1 MRVPGPL
8 MLVGLLAASPVW
20 ANHDWVGLDLCRTY
34 PERMPPE
41 LDPGVLPEPEGP
53 GARLL
58 GRYCGQ
64 CHFAPGPGQHSAGE
78 WAQVVPRM
86 GLLMDVTARFGDRQ
100 RPIERPSPEERA
112 TLLAYL
118 ERHALRPLAAGDEAP
133 PAYRTLCGDCHT
145 APDPTAYAGADWP
158 TLLARM
164 DGHRVT
170 MLRPVADARA
180 RAQVMTY
187 LGAML
192 GVPAGAMLAPGPGR
206 STANLDGAPLASAP
220 GSASGRWLALGPVFL
235 LTLLGLGRWWRQQ
248 RRRV

>member
-1 MRVPGPL
+1 MRIPGPL
-8 MLVGLLAASPVW
+8 MLAGLLAVGPVW

-41 LDPGVLPEPEGP
+41 LDRRVLPEPEGP

-58 GRYCGQ
+58 DRYCGQ
-64 CHFAPGPGQHSAGE
+64 CHFVPGPGQHSAGE

-86 GLLMDVTARFGDRQ
+86 DLLMDVTARFGERL

-112 TLLAYL
+112 ALLAYL
-118 ERHALRPLAAGDEAP
+118 ERHALRPLAAGDEVP
-133 PAYRTLCGDCHT
+133 PAYRTLCGDCHA

-170 MLRPVADARA
+170 MLRPVADTRA
-180 RAQVMTY
+180 RAQVAAY
-187 LGAML
+187 L
-192 GVPAGAMLAPGPGR
+192 GVPAEATPAPEPGG
-206 STANLDGAPLASAP
+206 TAANLDGGSIASAP
-220 GSASGRWLALGPVFL
+220 GSTSGRWLALGPVFL

-248 RRRV
+248 RRRA

>member
-8 MLVGLLAASPVW
+8 MLAGLIAVGPVW
-20 ANHDWVGLDLCRTY
+20 ASHDWVGLDLCRTY

-41 LDPGVLPEPEGP
+41 IDPGVLPEPEGP

-86 GLLMDVTARFGDRQ
+86 DLLMDVTARFGDRL
-100 RPIERPSPEERA
+100 RPIERPSPEELA
-112 TLLAYL
+112 ALLAYL
-118 ERHALRPLAAGDEAP
+118 ERHALRPLAAGEEAP
-133 PAYRTLCGDCHT
+133 RAYRALCGNCH
-145 APDPTAYAGADWP
+145 AVPDPAAYAGADWP
-158 TLLARM
+158 ALLARM
-164 DGHRVT
+164 EGHRVT

-180 RAQVMTY
+180 RAQVAAY
-187 LGAML
+187 L
-192 GVPAGAMLAPGPGR
+192 GVPPRSLSAPDARQPMREVPRGNP
-206 STANLDGAPLASAP
+206 ASGP

-235 LTLLGLGRWWRQQ
+235 LVLLGLGRWALHHRRQT
-248 RRRV
+248 

>member
-8 MLVGLLAASPVW
+8 MLAGLLTVSPVW

-41 LDPGVLPEPEGP
+41 LDPGVLPEPGGP

-58 GRYCGQ
+58 GRYCAQ
-64 CHFAPGPGQHSAGE
+64 CHFAPGPGQHSAE
-78 WAQVVPRM
+78 AWSQVAPRM
-86 GLLMDVTARFGDRQ
+86 DLLMDVTARFGDRL

-118 ERHALRPLAAGDEAP
+118 ERHALRPLAAGDTAP
-133 PAYRTLCGDCHT
+133 PAYRTLCGNCHA

-164 DGHRVT
+164 DGHRAT

-180 RAQVMTY
+180 RAQVAAY
-187 LGAML
+187 L
-192 GVPAGAMLAPGPGR
+192 GVPAAATPAPEPGG
-206 STANLDGAPLASAP
+206 TAANLDGAPLASAP
-220 GSASGRWLALGPVFL
+220 WPASGRWLALGPIFL
-235 LTLLGLGRWWRQQ
+235 LTLLGLGRWWQQQ
-248 RRRV
+248 RRRA

>member
-8 MLVGLLAASPVW
+8 MLAVLLAVSPVW

-64 CHFAPGPGQHSAGE
+64 CHFAPGPGQHSAE
-78 WAQVVPRM
+78 QWAQVVPRM
-86 GLLMDVTARFGDRQ
+86 DLLMDVTARFGDRL
-100 RPIERPSPEERA
+100 RPIERPSPAELA
-112 TLLAYL
+112 ALLAYL
-118 ERHALRPLAAGDEAP
+118 DRYALRPLVTVDEAP
-133 PAYRTLCGDCHT
+133 TAYRTLCGDCHA
-145 APDPTAYAGADWP
+145 APDPAAYAGTDWP
-158 TLLARM
+158 ALLARM
-164 DGHRVT
+164 DRYRVT

-180 RAQVMTY
+180 RAQVAAY
-187 LGAML
+187 L
-192 GVPAGAMLAPGPGR
+192 GVPAGAPSAAELRQPAREVPWGHP
-206 STANLDGAPLASAP
+206 ASDP

-235 LTLLGLGRWWRQQ
+235 LVLLGLGRWALHH
-248 RRRV
+248 RRRA

>member
-8 MLVGLLAASPVW
+8 MLAVLLAVSPVW

-64 CHFAPGPGQHSAGE
+64 CHFAPGPGQHSAE
-78 WAQVVPRM
+78 QWAQVVPRM
-86 GLLMDVTARFGDRQ
+86 DLLMDVTARFGDRL
-100 RPIERPSPEERA
+100 RPIERPSPAELA
-112 TLLAYL
+112 ALLAYL
-118 ERHALRPLAAGDEAP
+118 
-133 PAYRTLCGDCHT
+133 
-145 APDPTAYAGADWP
+145 DWP
-158 TLLARM
+158 ALLARM
-164 DGHRVT
+164 DRYRVT

-180 RAQVMTY
+180 RAQVAAY
-187 LGAML
+187 L
-192 GVPAGAMLAPGPGR
+192 GVPAGAPSAAELRQPAREVPWGH
-206 STANLDGAPLASAP
+206 TASDP

-235 LTLLGLGRWWRQQ
+235 LVLLGLGRWALHH
-248 RRRV
+248 RRRA

>member
-1 MRVPGPL
+1 MRFPGPL
-8 MLVGLLAASPVW
+8 MLAGLLAASPVW

-58 GRYCGQ
+58 SRYCAQ
-64 CHFAPGPGQHSAGE
+64 CHFAPGPGQHTAAE
-78 WAQVVPRM
+78 WAEVVPRM
-86 GLLMDVTARFGDRQ
+86 DLLMDVTARFGDRL

-118 ERHALRPLAAGDEAP
+118 ERYALRPLAAGDAAP
-133 PAYRTLCGDCHT
+133 PAYRTLCGDCHA
-145 APDPTAYAGADWP
+145 APDPAAYAGADWP

-164 DGHRVT
+164 DGHRAT
-170 MLRPVADARA
+170 MLRPMADARA
-180 RAQVMTY
+180 RAQVAAY
-187 LGAML
+187 LGTSL
-192 GVPAGAMLAPGPGR
+192 EVPAVALRAPEPGEAA
-206 STANLDGAPLASAP
+206 ANLDEAPGASGP
-220 GSASGRWLALGPVFL
+220 GSASGRWLALGPIFL

-248 RRRV
+248 RRRA

>member
-8 MLVGLLAASPVW
+8 MMAGLLAASPVW
-20 ANHDWVGLDLCRTY
+20 ANHDWVGLDLCRAY

-58 GRYCGQ
+58 DRYCGQ
-64 CHFAPGPGQHSAGE
+64 CHFAPGPGQHTTAE
-78 WAQVVPRM
+78 WAEVVPRM
-86 GLLMDVTARFGDRQ
+86 DLLMDVTARFGDRL
-100 RPIERPSPEERA
+100 RPIEQPSPEEGA

-133 PAYRTLCGDCHT
+133 PAYRTLCGDCHA

-164 DGHRVT
+164 EEHRAT

-180 RAQVMTY
+180 RAQVAAY
-187 LGAML
+187 LGTAL
-192 GVPAGAMLAPGPGR
+192 EVPAAAPRAPAPGAAA
-206 STANLDGAPLASAP
+206 ANLDGTPGSSGP
-220 GSASGRWLALGPVFL
+220 GSASGRWLALGPIFL
-235 LTLLGLGRWWRQQ
+235 LTLLGLGRWWRQ
-248 RRRV
+248 RRRA